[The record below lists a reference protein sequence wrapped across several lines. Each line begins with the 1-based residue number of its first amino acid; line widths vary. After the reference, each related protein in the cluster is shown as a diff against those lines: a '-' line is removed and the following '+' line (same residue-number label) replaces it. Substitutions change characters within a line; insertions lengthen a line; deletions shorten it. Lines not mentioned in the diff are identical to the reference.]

1 MIPAEPVTFVEEIKK
16 SRFITLLAHTDG
28 VEAAKAF
35 VESVRAE
42 HPDARHHC
50 VAWVAG
56 PPDDSQQ
63 LGFSDD
69 GEPAGTAGKPM
80 LSQLMGSGVG
90 EITAVV
96 VRYYGGIL
104 LGTGGLVKAYGGGV
118 QQALNILKTT
128 RKTPLTEYT
137 LLCDYAQLSGIEALL
152 RQFNGV
158 IAHSEY
164 QAMVQLRVALPHFRA
179 ITRIVG
185 LLVILFSGTMI
196 IPGLVALIY
205 RDGAGRAFTQ
215 TFFVALAIG
224 SLLWWPNRRQKGELK
239 SREGFL
245 IVVLFWTVLG
255 SVGSLPFIFSEQPNL
270 SITDAFFESFSGL
283 TTTGATTLVGLDSL
297 PHAILFYR
305 QMLQWFGGMGIIV
318 LAVAILPILGVGG
331 MQLYRAEMPGPLKD
345 NKMRPR
351 IAETAKTLWLIYV
364 LLTVACAL
372 ALWFAGMPAFDAIG
386 HSFATIAIGGFST
399 HDASVGYFD
408 SPTIN
413 TIIAIFLL
421 ISGCNYGL
429 HFSLLSGRSL
439 KVYWRDPEF
448 RMFIGVQLTLV
459 IICTLVLW
467 FHDVY
472 NSALTTL
479 NQAFFQVVSMATT
492 AGFTTDS
499 IARWPLFL
507 PVLLLCSAFIGGC
520 AGSTGG
526 GLKVI
531 RILLLFKQGNRE
543 LKRLVHLG
551 NRALPERILEA
562 VWGFFS
568 AYALVFIVSMLA
580 IIATGVDDFSA
591 FASVVATLNN
601 LGPGLGVV
609 ADNFASMN
617 PVAKWILIANMLFGR
632 LEVFTLLVLFTPT
645 FWRE

>member
-1 MIPAEPVTFVEEIKK
+1 M
-16 SRFITLLAHTDG
+16 
-28 VEAAKAF
+28 
-35 VESVRAE
+35 
-42 HPDARHHC
+42 
-50 VAWVAG
+50 
-56 PPDDSQQ
+56 
-63 LGFSDD
+63 
-69 GEPAGTAGKPM
+69 
-80 LSQLMGSGVG
+80 
-90 EITAVV
+90 
-96 VRYYGGIL
+96 
-104 LGTGGLVKAYGGGV
+104 
-118 QQALNILKTT
+118 
-128 RKTPLTEYT
+128 
-137 LLCDYAQLSGIEALL
+137 
-152 RQFNGV
+152 
-158 IAHSEY
+158 
-164 QAMVQLRVALPHFRA
+164 HFRA

-196 IPGLVALIY
+196 LPGLVALIY

-224 SLLWWPNRRQKGELK
+224 SILWWPNRREKGELK

-255 SVGSLPFIFSEQPNL
+255 SVGALPLFLGKPKPHHYRCFLNRLRVNHHGRHYAGGAGFITARHSL
-270 SITDAFFESFSGL
+270 
-283 TTTGATTLVGLDSL
+283 
-297 PHAILFYR
+297 YR

-386 HSFATIAIGGFST
+386 HSFSTIAIGGFST

-459 IICTLVLW
+459 VICTLVLW
-467 FHDVY
+467 FHNIYD
-472 NSALTTL
+472 SALTTL

-543 LKRLVHLG
+543 LKRLVHPNAVYSIKLG

>member
-1 MIPAEPVTFVEEIKK
+1 M
-16 SRFITLLAHTDG
+16 
-28 VEAAKAF
+28 
-35 VESVRAE
+35 
-42 HPDARHHC
+42 
-50 VAWVAG
+50 
-56 PPDDSQQ
+56 Q
-63 LGFSDD
+63 
-69 GEPAGTAGKPM
+69 
-80 LSQLMGSGVG
+80 
-90 EITAVV
+90 
-96 VRYYGGIL
+96 
-104 LGTGGLVKAYGGGV
+104 
-118 QQALNILKTT
+118 
-128 RKTPLTEYT
+128 
-137 LLCDYAQLSGIEALL
+137 
-152 RQFNGV
+152 
-158 IAHSEY
+158 
-164 QAMVQLRVALPHFRA
+164 FRA

-205 RDGAGRAFTQ
+205 RDGAGLAFTQ
-215 TFFVALAIG
+215 TFFLALLIG
-224 SLLWWPNRRQKGELK
+224 SLLWWPNRQQKKELK
-239 SREGFL
+239 PREGFL

-255 SVGSLPFIFSEQPNL
+255 SVGAMPFIFAEHPNL
-270 SITDAFFESFSGL
+270 SLTDAFFESFSGL
-283 TTTGATTLVGLDSL
+283 TTTGATTLTGLDSL
-297 PHAILFYR
+297 PKAILFYR
-305 QMLQWFGGMGIIV
+305 QMLQWLGGMGIIV

-372 ALWFAGMPAFDAIG
+372 SLWFAGMSFFDAIS
-386 HSFATIAIGGFST
+386 HSFSTIAIGGFST
-399 HDASVGYFD
+399 HDASIGYFN

-413 TIIAIFLL
+413 TIIAVFLL

-429 HFSLLSGRSL
+429 HFAMISGRSL
-439 KVYWRDPEF
+439 RVYWRDPEF
-448 RMFIGVQLTLV
+448 RIFIGVQLTLV
-459 IICTLVLW
+459 AICTLVLW
-467 FHDVY
+467 LHNTY
-472 NSALTTL
+472 TTPLQTL

-531 RILLLFKQGNRE
+531 RILLLFKQGSRE
-543 LKRLVHLG
+543 LKRLVHPNAVYTIKLG
-551 NRALPERILEA
+551 QRALPERILEA

-568 AYALVFIVSMLA
+568 AYALVFLLSMLA

-591 FASVVATLNN
+591 FAAVAATLNN
-601 LGPGLGVV
+601 LGPGLGLV
-609 ADNFASMN
+609 ADNFTVMN
-617 PVAKWILIANMLFGR
+617 DTAKWILILTMLFGR

>member
-1 MIPAEPVTFVEEIKK
+1 M
-16 SRFITLLAHTDG
+16 
-28 VEAAKAF
+28 
-35 VESVRAE
+35 
-42 HPDARHHC
+42 
-50 VAWVAG
+50 
-56 PPDDSQQ
+56 
-63 LGFSDD
+63 
-69 GEPAGTAGKPM
+69 
-80 LSQLMGSGVG
+80 
-90 EITAVV
+90 
-96 VRYYGGIL
+96 
-104 LGTGGLVKAYGGGV
+104 
-118 QQALNILKTT
+118 
-128 RKTPLTEYT
+128 
-137 LLCDYAQLSGIEALL
+137 
-152 RQFNGV
+152 
-158 IAHSEY
+158 
-164 QAMVQLRVALPHFRA
+164 HFRA

-196 IPGLVALIY
+196 LPGLVALIY
-205 RDGAGRAFTQ
+205 RDGAGKRSRRPFLSRWRS
-215 TFFVALAIG
+215 VPYCG
-224 SLLWWPNRRQKGELK
+224 WPNRREKGELK

-255 SVGSLPFIFSEQPNL
+255 SVGALPFIFSESPNL
-270 SITDAFFESFSGL
+270 TITDAFFESFSGL

-297 PHAILFYR
+297 PPRHSLLSSDACNGLA
-305 QMLQWFGGMGIIV
+305 GMGIIV

-386 HSFATIAIGGFST
+386 HSFSTIAIGGFST

-459 IICTLVLW
+459 VICTLVLW
-467 FHDVY
+467 FHNIYD
-472 NSALTTL
+472 SALTTL

-543 LKRLVHLG
+543 LKRLVHPNAVYSIKLG

>member
-1 MIPAEPVTFVEEIKK
+1 M
-16 SRFITLLAHTDG
+16 H
-28 VEAAKAF
+28 
-35 VESVRAE
+35 
-42 HPDARHHC
+42 
-50 VAWVAG
+50 
-56 PPDDSQQ
+56 
-63 LGFSDD
+63 
-69 GEPAGTAGKPM
+69 
-80 LSQLMGSGVG
+80 
-90 EITAVV
+90 
-96 VRYYGGIL
+96 Y
-104 LGTGGLVKAYGGGV
+104 
-118 QQALNILKTT
+118 
-128 RKTPLTEYT
+128 
-137 LLCDYAQLSGIEALL
+137 
-152 RQFNGV
+152 
-158 IAHSEY
+158 
-164 QAMVQLRVALPHFRA
+164 RA

-196 IPGLVALIY
+196 VPGLVALIY

-215 TFFVALAIG
+215 TFFMALLIG
-224 SLLWWPNRRQKGELK
+224 SLLWWPNRKQKKELK
-239 SREGFL
+239 PKEGFL

-255 SVGSLPFIFSEQPNL
+255 SVGAMPFIFAEHPNL
-270 SITDAFFESFSGL
+270 SVTDAFFESFSGL

-297 PHAILFYR
+297 PKAILFYR
-305 QMLQWFGGMGIIV
+305 QMLQWLGGMGIIV

-351 IAETAKTLWLIYV
+351 IADTAKTLWLIYV
-364 LLTVACAL
+364 LLTVVCAL
-372 ALWFAGMPAFDAIG
+372 ALWLAGMPLFDAIG
-386 HSFATIAIGGFST
+386 HSFSTISIGGFST
-399 HDASVGYFD
+399 HDASIGFFN

-429 HFSLLSGRSL
+429 HFSLLSGLNFR
-439 KVYWRDPEF
+439 VYWRDSEF
-448 RMFIGVQLTLV
+448 RMFIGVQVTLV
-459 IICTLVLW
+459 LICTLVLW

-472 NSALTTL
+472 SNGMQTL

-499 IARWPLFL
+499 IAHWPLFL
-507 PVLLLCSAFIGGC
+507 PILLLCSAFIGGC

-543 LKRLVHLG
+543 LKRLVHPNAVYTIKLG
-551 NRALPERILEA
+551 RRALPERIIEA

-568 AYALVFIVSMLA
+568 AYALVFLLSMLA

-591 FASVVATLNN
+591 FAAVTATLNN

-609 ADNFASMN
+609 ADNFTSMN
-617 PVAKWILIANMLFGR
+617 DTAKWILILTMLFGR